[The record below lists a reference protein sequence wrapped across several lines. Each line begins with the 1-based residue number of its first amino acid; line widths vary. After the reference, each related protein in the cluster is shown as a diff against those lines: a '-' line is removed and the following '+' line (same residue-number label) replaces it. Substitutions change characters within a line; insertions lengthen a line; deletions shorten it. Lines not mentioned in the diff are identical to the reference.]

1 VDALVVANLPEQ
13 VGERLLRPFQI
24 RRVGY
29 QRLDPAW
36 IADLLASGDVRVI
49 PVWRDRCV
57 VSGDQ
62 PVPVTL
68 AGQAARALMSRCD
81 ETVLLGLQDQ
91 EAIFAVDLS
100 QFSEDEALRSAGA
113 KRSVDVRELAG
124 AIGAAQAAR
133 LGYARGL
140 LYWHRHQRY
149 CGVCGSPTVSRDGG
163 HARICLAAHCQQ
175 LHFPRIE
182 PAVIVLVE
190 SADPPDRCLLA
201 RHRGAKQDSYSTL
214 AGFVEVGEST
224 GLPETSSPSLAAP
237 TDVSLA
243 APIPSTGIC

>member
-1 VDALVVANLPEQ
+1 MANLPEQ

-62 PVPVTL
+62 PVPVML

-100 QFSEDEALRSAGA
+100 LFSEDEALRSAGA

-124 AIGAAQAAR
+124 AISAAQAAR

-224 GLPETSSPSLAAP
+224 GSPETSSPSLAAP